1 MNSFFTGR
9 PPGTPGLV
17 LFLNAGDPPL
27 RNLPRLAEALDALG
41 VDCLELAVPFPNS
54 ATDGPVIR
62 RSAHRALSD
71 GVDLDRVLAAVE
83 RIRPRMRRMR
93 VVLLADWSYTVRPLG
108 IGAFV
113 RRVRDQGAD
122 GLLVHGLP
130 PRGRDAY
137 LGAVR
142 ETGLP
147 SVTTCYAGSDPAVVA
162 RAAAEATAFVYLVAY
177 YGRSGGAGRIDPRSV
192 AAAAA
197 ELRKR
202 TDVPIAVGF
211 GVSGAADTERM
222 HRLGADAVV
231 VGSAAV
237 ESVERSLAE
246 RRDFVHALE
255 DLVRRLRSKP
265 AKSPAPART
274 GAASSQGKDHRND
287 HP

>member
-1 MNSFFTGR
+1 MNGFFTGR

-27 RNLPRLAEALDALG
+27 RDLPRLAEALDTLG
-41 VDCLELAVPFPNS
+41 VDCLELAVPFPDS

-62 RSAHRALSD
+62 RSARRALAD
-71 GVDLDRVLAAVE
+71 GADLDRVLAAVE

-93 VVLLADWSYTVRPLG
+93 IVLLADWRHTVWPVG
-108 IGAFV
+108 TGAFV

-137 LGAVR
+137 LTAVR

-177 YGRSGGAGRIDPRSV
+177 YGRSGGSGRVDPRSV
-192 AAAAA
+192 AATAV

-202 TDVPIAVGF
+202 TDVPIVVGF

-222 HRLGADAVV
+222 HCLGADAVV

-237 ESVERSLAE
+237 ESVERALTE
-246 RRDFVHALE
+246 RRDVVPALE
-255 DLVRRLRSKP
+255 DLVRRLRPHS
-265 AKSPAPART
+265 AESPTPART
-274 GAASSQGKDHRND
+274 GAGSSQGKAHRND

>member
-1 MNSFFTGR
+1 MNGFFADR
-9 PPGTPGLV
+9 PSNAPGLA

-27 RNLPRLAEALDALG
+27 QDLPRLAESLDALG
-41 VDCLELAVPFPNS
+41 VDCLELAVPFPDS

-62 RSAHRALSD
+62 RSAHRALAD
-71 GVDLDRVLAAVE
+71 GVGLDQVLAAVE
-83 RIRPRMRRMR
+83 RIRPRLRRMR
-93 VVLLADWSYTVRPLG
+93 IVLLADWSHTVRPLG
-108 IGAFV
+108 TGAFV
-113 RRVRDQGAD
+113 RRVRDRGAD

-130 PRGRDAY
+130 PRGREAY
-137 LGAVR
+137 LSAVR

-177 YGRSGGAGRIDPRSV
+177 YGRSGGAGRVDPRSV
-192 AAAAA
+192 AAATA

-211 GVSGAADTERM
+211 GVSGAADTELM

-246 RRDFVHALE
+246 RRDSVHALE
-255 DLVRRLRSKP
+255 ALVRRLRSEP
-265 AKSPAPART
+265 AGTPSPARAGT
-274 GAASSQGKDHRND
+274 GSPQGKDHKND